1 MKKIST
7 LFAIL
12 FFTQTIFSQT
22 AQISGTVRDSENRE
36 PLTGASVKFDKT
48 KGAITDASGKFVLN
62 IPIGEHDLSI
72 SYIGY
77 KTDKRQLSLKE
88 GEKLNIEVAMKSSA
102 IQISQVVTVSQYR
115 KNSAKETVTTEVIG
129 KNQIKNTNSNDIGE
143 AVSRTPGVLVQDGQ
157 ISIRGGSS
165 YSYGVGSRVA
175 VLSDGLSL
183 MSADLGEG
191 QSKMASMENVKQ
203 VEVIKGASSV
213 VYGSGAL
220 NGVVNVVTEWPTD
233 NDPKT
238 EVELNYGIYDQ
249 PSYIAKKW
257 WGSDLN
263 PMFGSV
269 NVNHQR
275 RIKNLQLVAAG
286 NITKNDGYLELSDEF
301 RVRAVLKTR
310 YLHPKVEGLNFGIDG
325 LIMHERSNRFF
336 ISKNLD
342 SLALFRA
349 TGSEDHYTR
358 ATIDPHFTYQNAK
371 GHRISSNLRYM
382 YIYREGGV
390 GVANA
395 VSNFVTMDNQYQ
407 FRWKN
412 MIVLTAGLPFSY
424 GSSASNLYKDQQTN
438 WNTAIYTQ
446 LEFNYKALTLQGGVR
461 YEVAAV
467 DTVVEKGIPVFRAGA
482 NVQVGRA
489 TFFRASFGQAYRIPS
504 IAEKFISAEF
514 FGGLVIVPNDTLK
527 PERGW
532 SAELGFK
539 QGFKI
544 GNWNAYFDASF
555 FWQQYKN
562 FIEYQLAF
570 WPNQFSNGTP
580 IFPTSLEYPGL
591 PGQLFGLRA
600 LNVEQARIAGYEIG
614 LAGSGKIGPVGV
626 QLMAGYTY
634 TWPGKVDHDTG
645 SNHYST
651 SEFFKDIFVYNF
663 KKVGVEDTSKLLY
676 YRMRHLFRADIELSF
691 WKCYVGATFNY
702 GTTPEKIPALFKQ
715 ASFIF
720 FHNVNALNDYIA
732 KHPDGDFYMDIRAGM
747 SINDHFKIGFIVKN
761 VTNRL
766 YQLRPGKPEPLR
778 SYTLQLRY
786 TF

>member
-1 MKKIST
+1 MKKFST
-7 LFAIL
+7 LFSIL
-12 FFTQTIFSQT
+12 LFTKILFSQT

-77 KTDKRQLSLKE
+77 KTDKRQVLLKE

-143 AVSRTPGVLVQDGQ
+143 VVSRTPGVLVQDGQ

-249 PSYIAKKW
+249 PSYVAKKW

-310 YLHPKVEGLNFGIDG
+310 YLHPKVEGLNFGLDG

-358 ATIDPHFTYQNAK
+358 ATLDPHFTYQNAK

-395 VSNFVTMDNQYQ
+395 VSHFVTMDNQYQ

-412 MIVLTAGLPFSY
+412 MIVLTAGFPFSY
-424 GSSASNLYKDQQTN
+424 GSSSSNLYKDQQTN

-467 DTVVEKGIPVFRAGA
+467 DTIIEKGIPVFRAGA

-539 QGFKI
+539 QGFRI

-570 WPNQFSNGTP
+570 WPNQYSNGTQ
-580 IFPTSLEYPGL
+580 IFPTSLEYPGV

-614 LAGSGKIGPVGV
+614 LAGTGKIGPVGV

-634 TWPGKVDHDTG
+634 TWPGKFDHDTG
-645 SNHYST
+645 SNHYTT

-663 KKVGVEDTSKLLY
+663 KKVGVEDTNKLLY
-676 YRMRHLFRADIELSF
+676 YRIRHLFRADVEVSF

-720 FHNVNALNDYIA
+720 FHNLNALNDYVA
-732 KHPDGDFYMDIRAGM
+732 NHPNGDFFMDIRAGM
-747 SINDHFKIGFIVKN
+747 NINDHFKIGFIVKN